1 MVNGS
6 NGDKTEFIKKEVE
19 QQVRDRLY
27 LVFMMVGIVS
37 FSLGAI
43 VNYITIKKLNGKLS
57 K

>member
-1 MVNGS
+1 MVNGN
-6 NGDKTEFIKKEVE
+6 NGEKTEFIKKEVE
-19 QQVRDRLY
+19 MQIRDRLY

-37 FSLGAI
+37 FTLGAV

>member
-1 MVNGS
+1 MVNGN
-6 NGDKTEFIKKEVE
+6 NGEKTEFIKKEVE
-19 QQVRDRLY
+19 QEVRDRLY

-37 FSLGAI
+37 FSLEAI

>member
-6 NGDKTEFIKKEVE
+6 NGEKTEIIKKEVE
-19 QQVRDRLY
+19 MQIRDRLY

-37 FSLGAI
+37 FTLGAV